1 MSAFQV
7 EIIFQRNFRIE
18 IRGHEVDQFC
28 CWWMT
33 CSFFGRFEVAHF
45 VFQFEVHSKLFLFV
59 VRKLAVATFEEF
71 FGANRLFDIWR
82 PHHFALKL
90 VLGIIRLVRGRSSLV
105 VGRF

>member
-1 MSAFQV
+1 MFGSTVKLQRSTIPTYEWAVSAFQV

-28 CWWMT
+28 CGWMT
-33 CSFFGRFEVAHF
+33 CSFLGRFEVAHF

-71 FGANRLFDIWR
+71 FGAN
-82 PHHFALKL
+82 
-90 VLGIIRLVRGRSSLV
+90 
-105 VGRF
+105 